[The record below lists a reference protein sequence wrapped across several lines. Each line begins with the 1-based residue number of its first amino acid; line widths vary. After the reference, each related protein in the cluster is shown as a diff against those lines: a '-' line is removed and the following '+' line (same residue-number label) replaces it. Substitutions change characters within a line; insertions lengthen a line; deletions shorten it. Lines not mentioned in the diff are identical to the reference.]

1 MNNVNDG
8 ERVFMANSTDITP
21 SNMNRGK
28 GFLHE
33 VWVELKKT
41 TWPTWEEAW
50 RLTMVVVGV
59 IIAIAVYMGVIDF
72 VLTWATRRFGLMQ

>member
-1 MNNVNDG
+1 
-8 ERVFMANSTDITP
+8 MANNTDLTP
-21 SNMNRGK
+21 STMNRGK

-59 IIAIAVYMGVIDF
+59 IIVIAIYIGVIDYA
-72 VLTWATRRFGLMQ
+72 LTWITTHFGLLK